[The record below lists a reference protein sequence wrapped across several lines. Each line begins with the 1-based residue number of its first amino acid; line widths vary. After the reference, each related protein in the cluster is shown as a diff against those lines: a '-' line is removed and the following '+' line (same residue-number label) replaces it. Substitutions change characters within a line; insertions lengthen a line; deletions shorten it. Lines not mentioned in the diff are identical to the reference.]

1 MGIKGKKNFGN
12 EMGKRMEGVIDEP
25 SSLKIVTGFC
35 QSTMMT
41 LSAQKKAHTRKTVG
55 TDGRVG
61 GTMRRKGRERIGVKS
76 GD

>member
-1 MGIKGKKNFGN
+1 MRGISD
-12 EMGKRMEGVIDEP
+12 DEP

-41 LSAQKKAHTRKTVG
+41 LIERKKAHTQREENGTVG
-55 TDGRVG
+55 TDGGERE
-61 GTMRRKGRERIGVKS
+61 GTRRKGRERDLGEKG

>member
-1 MGIKGKKNFGN
+1 
-12 EMGKRMEGVIDEP
+12 MEGVVIDEP

-35 QSTMMT
+35 QSTMIT
-41 LSAQKKAHTRKTVG
+41 LREQKKAHTRETVG

-61 GTMRRKGRERIGVKS
+61 RMRRKRRERIGEKG